1 MNESPLEIGQ
11 PPRVLG
17 EKPKNHLVMAIL
29 STLCCCLPSGIVAI
43 VFAAQV
49 DGKWAAGDV
58 SGAQDYSEKAKLW
71 GFVSIGLGL
80 VGGLLYGL
88 LVAAGAASSA

>member
-1 MNESPLEIGQ
+1 MNETPLEFGQ
-11 PPRVLG
+11 PRVLG

-29 STLCCCLPSGIVAI
+29 ATLCCCLPSGIVAI

-49 DGKWAAGDV
+49 DGKWAAGDQA
-58 SGAQDYSEKAKLW
+58 GALDYSEKAKLW

-88 LVAAGAASSA
+88 LVAAGGAAA